1 MYSKLAEKQNLTK
14 VAELLNIFLRTP
26 DEVEKHVSTG
36 TCNFMSLRVRKVLLA
51 LSLSSSLSLPFAG
64 KTQCFD
70 HLVLIQ
76 LCN

>member
-1 MYSKLAEKQNLTK
+1 MYSKLTEKQNLTK
-14 VAELLNIFLRTP
+14 VAELLHIFLRTP

-51 LSLSSSLSLPFAG
+51 LALSSSLSLPFAH
-64 KTQCFD
+64 KTQCFVQ
-70 HLVLIQ
+70 LVLIQ